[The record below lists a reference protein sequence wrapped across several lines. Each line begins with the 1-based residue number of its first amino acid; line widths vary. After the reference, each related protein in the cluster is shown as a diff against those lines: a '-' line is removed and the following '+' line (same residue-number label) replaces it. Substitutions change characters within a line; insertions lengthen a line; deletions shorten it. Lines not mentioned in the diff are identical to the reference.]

1 MLHLHKMWNPLR
13 FRTAVFSNIKY
24 PQFLR
29 LFWTQD
35 KDATQSVLSDIE
47 KGGTFD
53 ARKRV
58 PKIITNELK
67 TKIKDHVSNSSSGE
81 YLSNFVRH
89 KNIIK
94 ETLKN
99 KSPSN
104 SAQAKTKKANPMEEK
119 DEYDYSFRSEFQESL
134 RNPFSGDGSSNSSS
148 PFKNRSKKDIT
159 FVQSRSAASIIKKI
173 ASK

>member
-1 MLHLHKMWNPLR
+1 M
-13 FRTAVFSNIKY
+13 
-24 PQFLR
+24 
-29 LFWTQD
+29 
-35 KDATQSVLSDIE
+35 SDIE

-67 TKIKDHVSNSSSGE
+67 AKIKDHVSNSSGGE

-89 KNIIK
+89 KNMIK
-94 ETLKN
+94 DSFKN
-99 KSPSN
+99 KSTPN
-104 SAQAKTKKANPMEEK
+104 SAQPKAKKANPMEEK

-134 RNPFSGDGSSNSSS
+134 RNPFNGDGSANNSS
-148 PFKNRSKKDIT
+148 PFKNRSKKDLT